1 VDLCV
6 ITIAGKAK
14 DEKRKAKGEQ
24 RIAKEYRRISLNLP
38 PSLIFENMYYS
49 GLEIIEIAIRI
60 EENGEEFYKAAA
72 EMIKESPE
80 VKGLFYDL
88 AEKEITHIAIFQKLA
103 DKFEPESFEFSQ
115 EESADYIGHLADTH
129 IFGRKDAGAD
139 LAKTVST
146 PKQALEI
153 AFKFENDSVA
163 FYEELMKRAS
173 GDSKAL
179 VARIIDEEKEHAAE
193 IKRFM

>member
-1 VDLCV
+1 
-6 ITIAGKAK
+6 
-14 DEKRKAKGEQ
+14 
-24 RIAKEYRRISLNLP
+24 
-38 PSLIFENMYYS
+38 MYYS

-72 EMIKESPE
+72 EMIKESPD

-103 DKFEPESFEFSQ
+103 DKFESETFEFSKD
-115 EESADYIGHLADTH
+115 ESADYIGHLADTH
-129 IFGRKDAGAD
+129 IFGRKDAGTE

-146 PKQALEI
+146 PQQALEI

-173 GDSKAL
+173 GNAKKL
-179 VARIIDEEKEHAAE
+179 VARIIEEEKEHAAE